1 VTIDWALERP
11 DEVPPAELLAG
22 ADEPALELELV
33 DVLLE
38 LLELQAASV
47 TAAAIAPPDASR
59 RFHLCVIA
67 FMPSIAG
74 VHTGSMNASFLLGYT
89 RTVVKP

>member
-1 VTIDWALERP
+1 MDWALARP
-11 DEVPPAELLAG
+11 DEVPPPELLAEG
-22 ADEPALELELV
+22 DEPALEPELT

-47 TAAAIAPPDASR
+47 TAAAIAPPDATR

-67 FMPSIAG
+67 YAFHRTA
-74 VHTGSMNASFLLGYT
+74 T
-89 RTVVKP
+89 RGA

>member
-1 VTIDWALERP
+1 VTIAWALAVP
-11 DEVPPAELLAG
+11 DEPPLVEALLAEPL
-22 ADEPALELELV
+22 AEEDEPALEPELA

-38 LLELQAASV
+38 LLEPQAASV

-67 FMPSIAG
+67 FMPSIPPP
-74 VHTGSMNASFLLGYT
+74 T
-89 RTVVKP
+89 RRA